1 MTLSLRAPEAPQ
13 APQAPEPR
21 APIRTA
27 IGQPSPDT
35 RTLQPDLPR
44 HDDRRDGPGLERRD
58 LLLHY
63 VAEGP
68 RTIDSVDQLGNFLM
82 GFGVLALGY
91 LLQAELRAPLEAL
104 RASGPALKDTALQV
118 TGGLALACW
127 GAAVAWLVAF
137 VHTYVTRVLAGR
149 SVHAEGG
156 NEDKI
161 GRVLELPEPDE
172 LTWRRF
178 AAGQASFEQFLRG
191 HYRPE
196 DRSGGPD
203 ALLYA
208 RWTYLRFMALHKL
221 AEMSRMRRLLA
232 RALVAGVLFKVCT
245 VLLAAL

>member
-1 MTLSLRAPEAPQ
+1 MTLALELSSDRRDGRP
-13 APQAPEPR
+13 
-21 APIRTA
+21 RTA
-27 IGQPSPDT
+27 IGAPPPPLPAPRPGSPS
-35 RTLQPDLPR
+35 
-44 HDDRRDGPGLERRD
+44 HDDRLDESAPARRA

-91 LLQAELRAPLEAL
+91 LLQAELSAPLQAL
-104 RASGPALKDTALQV
+104 RAAGPALQV
-118 TGGLALACW
+118 AGGAALACW
-127 GAAVAWLVAF
+127 GAAVVWLVAF

-161 GRVLELPEPDE
+161 GRVLELPAPEE

-178 AAGQASFEQFLRG
+178 AAGQATFEQFLRG

-196 DRSGGPD
+196 DRAGSDD

-208 RWTYLRFMALHKL
+208 RWTYLRFMAMHKL
-221 AEMSRMRRLLA
+221 AEMARMRRLLA
-232 RALVAGVLFKVCT
+232 RALVAGVLFKLFT
-245 VLLAAL
+245 VLLVAL

>member
-1 MTLSLRAPEAPQ
+1 MDLALELSSDRRSDGRP
-13 APQAPEPR
+13 
-21 APIRTA
+21 RTA
-27 IGQPSPDT
+27 IGAPPPAPPLPSAPRPD
-35 RTLQPDLPR
+35 PPR
-44 HDDRRDGPGLERRD
+44 HDDRLDGSAPARRA

-63 VAEGP
+63 VGEGP

-91 LLQAELRAPLEAL
+91 LLQAELSAPLQAL
-104 RASGPALKDTALQV
+104 RAAGPALQAA
-118 TGGLALACW
+118 GGAALACW
-127 GAAVAWLVAF
+127 AAAVAWLVAF

-161 GRVLELPEPDE
+161 GRVLELPASEE

-178 AAGQASFEQFLRG
+178 AAGQATFEQFLRG

-196 DRSGGPD
+196 DRAGGDD

-208 RWTYLRFMALHKL
+208 RWTYLRFMAMHKL
-221 AEMSRMRRLLA
+221 AEMARMRRLLA
-232 RALVAGVLFKVCT
+232 RALVAGVLFK
-245 VLLAAL
+245 LLTILLVAL